1 MRFTNLTARNQAR
14 HGMTLVEV
22 VIVIGLYLML
32 MAAISTSIIYLY
44 QTNGYTVAQ
53 SYEIDHARRGL
64 QNFIRDAREMTY
76 ADDGTFPIAVM
87 EEDRFGFYSDIDRDD
102 SVEYTEYVLATSTIT
117 KYVYAATGT
126 PPVYDLG
133 TPVAEEVLS
142 EYVQNTSQGISTF
155 RYYDS
160 EGVEVTG
167 AGALLTDVRY
177 IEARIIVNID
187 PNRSPGEFL
196 LHSGVAPRNLKDNL

>member
-1 MRFTNLTARNQAR
+1 MQYLSSVKGKLNQ
-14 HGMTLVEV
+14 GMTLLEV
-22 VIVIGLYLML
+22 VIVLSIYMLLMG
-32 MAAISTSIIYLY
+32 AVSTSVIYLY
-44 QTNGYTVAQ
+44 QANGYTIAQ

-64 QNFIRDAREMTY
+64 QSFIRDVREMTY

-87 EEDRFGFYSDIDRDD
+87 EDHRFGFYSDVDRDD

-126 PPVYDLG
+126 PPVYNLV
-133 TPVAEEVLS
+133 TPVSQETLS
-142 EYVQNTSQGISTF
+142 EYVQNIIQSLDTF
-155 RYYDS
+155 RYYDAD
-160 EGVEVTG
+160 GVEVTG

-196 LHSGVAPRNLKDNL
+196 LHTGVAPRNLKDNL

>member
-1 MRFTNLTARNQAR
+1 MKYFSSVKGKFNQ
-14 HGMTLVEV
+14 GMTLLEV
-22 VIVIGLYLML
+22 VIVLSIYMLLMG
-32 MAAISTSIIYLY
+32 AVSTSVIYLY
-44 QTNGYTVAQ
+44 QANGYTIAQ

-64 QNFIRDAREMTY
+64 QSFIRDVREMTY

-87 EEDRFGFYSDIDRDD
+87 EDHRFGFYSDVDRDD

-126 PPVYDLG
+126 PPVYNLV
-133 TPVAEEVLS
+133 TPVSQETLS
-142 EYVQNTSQGISTF
+142 EYVQNIIQSLDTF
-155 RYYDS
+155 RYYDAD
-160 EGVEVTG
+160 GVEVTG

-196 LHSGVAPRNLKDNL
+196 LHTGVAPRNLKDNL

>member
-1 MRFTNLTARNQAR
+1 MKYFSSVKGKFNQ
-14 HGMTLVEV
+14 GMTLLEV
-22 VIVIGLYLML
+22 VIVLSIYMLLMG
-32 MAAISTSIIYLY
+32 AISTSVIYLY
-44 QTNGYTVAQ
+44 QANGYTIAQ

-64 QNFIRDAREMTY
+64 QSFIRDVREMTY

-87 EEDRFGFYSDIDRDD
+87 EDHRFGFYSDVDRDD

-126 PPVYDLG
+126 PPVYNLV
-133 TPVAEEVLS
+133 TPVSQETLS
-142 EYVQNTSQGISTF
+142 EYVQNIIQSLDTF
-155 RYYDS
+155 RYYDAD
-160 EGVEVTG
+160 GVEVTG

-196 LHSGVAPRNLKDNL
+196 LHTGVAPRNLKDNL

>member
-1 MRFTNLTARNQAR
+1 MKYFSSVKGKFNQ
-14 HGMTLVEV
+14 GMTLLEV
-22 VIVIGLYLML
+22 VIVLSIYMLLMG
-32 MAAISTSIIYLY
+32 AISTSVIYLY
-44 QTNGYTVAQ
+44 QANGYTIAQ

-64 QNFIRDAREMTY
+64 QSFIRDVREMTY

-87 EEDRFGFYSDIDRDD
+87 EDHRFGFYSDVDRDD

-126 PPVYDLG
+126 PPVYNLV
-133 TPVAEEVLS
+133 TPVSQETLS
-142 EYVQNTSQGISTF
+142 EYVQNIVQSLDTF
-155 RYYDS
+155 RYYDAD
-160 EGVEVTG
+160 GVEVTG

-196 LHSGVAPRNLKDNL
+196 LHTGVAPRNLKDNL

>member
-1 MRFTNLTARNQAR
+1 
-14 HGMTLVEV
+14 MTLLEV
-22 VIVIGLYLML
+22 IIVLGIYLML
-32 MAAISTSIIYLY
+32 MGAISTSIIYLY
-44 QTNGYTVAQ
+44 QTNGYTLAQ

-87 EEDRFGFYSDIDRDD
+87 EDHRFGFYSDVDRDD

-126 PPVYDLG
+126 PPVYNLV
-133 TPVAEEVLS
+133 TPVSQETLS
-142 EYVQNTSQGISTF
+142 EYVQNISQSIDTF
-155 RYYDS
+155 RYYDTD
-160 EGVEVTG
+160 GVEVTG
-167 AGALLTDVRY
+167 VGALLTDVRY

-196 LHSGVAPRNLKDNL
+196 LHTGVAPRNLKDNL

>member
-1 MRFTNLTARNQAR
+1 MQFFSSVKGKFNQ
-14 HGMTLVEV
+14 GMTLLEV
-22 VIVIGLYLML
+22 VIVLSIYMLLMG
-32 MAAISTSIIYLY
+32 AVSTSVIYLY
-44 QTNGYTVAQ
+44 QANGYTIAQ

-64 QNFIRDAREMTY
+64 QSFIRDVREMTY

-87 EEDRFGFYSDIDRDD
+87 EDHRFGFYSDVDRDD

-126 PPVYDLG
+126 PPVYNLV
-133 TPVAEEVLS
+133 TPVSQEILS
-142 EYVQNTSQGISTF
+142 EYVQNIIQSLDTF
-155 RYYDS
+155 RYYDAD
-160 EGVEVTG
+160 GVEVTG

-196 LHSGVAPRNLKDNL
+196 LHTGVAPRNLKDNL

>member
-1 MRFTNLTARNQAR
+1 
-14 HGMTLVEV
+14 MTLLEV
-22 VIVIGLYLML
+22 VIVLSIYMLLMG
-32 MAAISTSIIYLY
+32 AVSTSVIYLY
-44 QTNGYTVAQ
+44 QANGYTIAQ

-64 QNFIRDAREMTY
+64 QSFIRDVREMTY

-87 EEDRFGFYSDIDRDD
+87 EDHRFGFYSDVDRDD

-126 PPVYDLG
+126 PPVYNLV
-133 TPVAEEVLS
+133 TPVSQETLS
-142 EYVQNTSQGISTF
+142 EYVQNIIQSLDTF
-155 RYYDS
+155 RYYDAD
-160 EGVEVTG
+160 GVEVTG

-196 LHSGVAPRNLKDNL
+196 LHTGVAPRNLKDNL

>member
-1 MRFTNLTARNQAR
+1 MKYFSSVKGKLNQ
-14 HGMTLVEV
+14 GMTLLEV
-22 VIVIGLYLML
+22 VIVLSIYMLLMG
-32 MAAISTSIIYLY
+32 AISTSVIYLY
-44 QTNGYTVAQ
+44 QANGYTIAQ

-64 QNFIRDAREMTY
+64 QSFIRDVREMTY

-87 EEDRFGFYSDIDRDD
+87 EDHRFGFYSDVDRDD

-126 PPVYDLG
+126 PPVYNLV
-133 TPVAEEVLS
+133 TPVSQETLS
-142 EYVQNTSQGISTF
+142 EYVQNIVQSLDTF
-155 RYYDS
+155 RYYDAD
-160 EGVEVTG
+160 GVEVTG

-196 LHSGVAPRNLKDNL
+196 LHTGVAPRNLKDNL